1 MQKILLSLLF
11 ALTVKSAFSQVLPC
25 PTDIF
30 RENGGGAD
38 CRAYAQGTGK
48 LRISFAVAPD
58 PSVQVFIVFD
68 PTSGQIATVVPESKE
83 VTQQGTTYRWCF
95 KSNNIQDF
103 KAVQVQIF
111 LDNGAGGGI
120 AFNGIPDGGE
130 VINRCAS
137 QGSLPVTLL
146 NFNAKSRSGK
156 VTLAWETATEINN
169 EGFVVERKVGNGVY
183 EKIGFVKSKA
193 PGGNGENYSYSF
205 EDNNPSSKA
214 ISNYRLAQTD
224 YDGKITYSEI
234 RSVRIGS
241 DIKLAMSV
249 YPNPSNGTMNVA
261 LPEEGMFDV
270 SVFDFSGRQVKYMPA
285 ISSKNF
291 QILNLKPGIYT
302 ITVTDRISKETLSN
316 RITVN

>member
-1 MQKILLSLLF
+1 MQKILLSF
-11 ALTVKSAFSQVLPC
+11 ALTFLVKSALTQVLPC

-38 CRAYAQGTGK
+38 CRAYTEGTGK

-58 PSVQVFIVFD
+58 PTVQVYIVFD
-68 PTSGQIATVVPESKE
+68 PANGQIATVVPESRE

-103 KAVQVQIF
+103 KSVQVQIF

-120 AFNGIPDGGE
+120 AMNGIPDGGE

-137 QGSLPVTLL
+137 QGSLPVSLL
-146 NFNAKSRSGK
+146 NFNAMSRTGK
-156 VTLAWETATEINN
+156 VLLSWETATEINN
-169 EGFVVERKVGNGVY
+169 EGFAIERKVGAGAY

-193 PGGNGENYSYSF
+193 PGGNGENYTYTF
-205 EDNNPSSKA
+205 EDNSPSSKS
-214 ISNYRLAQTD
+214 ITNYRLAQTD

-234 RSVRIGS
+234 RSVRIGNN
-241 DIKLAMSV
+241 IKLAMSV
-249 YPNPSNGTMNVA
+249 YPNPSSGTMNVA

-270 SVFDFSGRQVKYMPA
+270 SVFDFSGRQVKYIPA
-285 ISSKNF
+285 ISTKNF
-291 QILNLKPGIYT
+291 QIQNLKPGIYT
-302 ITVTDRISKETLSN
+302 ITVTDRINKETLSS
-316 RITVN
+316 RVTVN